1 MLKFLYYLFCYL
13 QSWSKGIIVLWK
25 ELKAMNI
32 SEVAKKYDL
41 SPSTLRYY
49 EEEGLMPRVNRS
61 ANGNRDFNEEDL
73 NWVYFVKC
81 MRNSGVS
88 ISSLSEYSGL
98 FQQGEGTLLERK
110 EILIR
115 EYDKLLKRQKEI
127 NETVERMEKKLANYD
142 KQLKECKVEMTLSE
156 E

>member
-1 MLKFLYYLFCYL
+1 
-13 QSWSKGIIVLWK
+13 
-25 ELKAMNI
+25 MNI

>member
-1 MLKFLYYLFCYL
+1 
-13 QSWSKGIIVLWK
+13 
-25 ELKAMNI
+25 
-32 SEVAKKYDL
+32 
-41 SPSTLRYY
+41 
-49 EEEGLMPRVNRS
+49 MPRVNRS